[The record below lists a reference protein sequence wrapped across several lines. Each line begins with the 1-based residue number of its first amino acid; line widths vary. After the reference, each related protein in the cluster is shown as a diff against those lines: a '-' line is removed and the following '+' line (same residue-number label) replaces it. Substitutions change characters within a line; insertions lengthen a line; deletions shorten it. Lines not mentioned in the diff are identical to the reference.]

1 MMLENVFKNITNAYI
16 ITLSQSSGIR
26 TLEFLSAQITVK
38 AAVYMIVWTFLVRK
52 NKQMEEEVEPISFS
66 R

>member
-16 ITLSQSSGIR
+16 ITLSQSSAIR

-52 NKQMEEEVEPISFS
+52 NKQMEEELEPISFS